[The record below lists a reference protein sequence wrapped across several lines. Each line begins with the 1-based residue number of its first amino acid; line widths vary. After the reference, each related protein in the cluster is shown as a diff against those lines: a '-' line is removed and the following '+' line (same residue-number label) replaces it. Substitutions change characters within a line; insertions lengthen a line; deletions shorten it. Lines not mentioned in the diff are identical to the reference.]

1 MNSDNG
7 RHWVVDYYT
16 SAAGSTLL
24 FVTSD
29 ASGVVTLLDTITTAV
44 ESADGGLDLALH
56 PDFSLCDSLERLV
69 LRCRSRS
76 RGKSVI
82 QTGLRSLEWRN
93 SVQGWADTCELLRP
107 LLRTSGHQYLTSA
120 PPDKV
125 IVEVSRGEQL
135 GRSG

>member
-1 MNSDNG
+1 MSFDNG
-7 RHWVVDYYT
+7 CHWVVDYYT
-16 SAAGSTLL
+16 STAGSTLL
-24 FVTSD
+24 FVTSH
-29 ASGVVTLLDTITTAV
+29 ASGVVTLLDTITTVV

-69 LRCRSRS
+69 LRCTSHS

-82 QTGLRSLEWRN
+82 QTEPRSFEWRN
-93 SVQGWADTCELLRP
+93 SVQGWDDTCEMLQP

-120 PPDKV
+120 PRDKV

-135 GRSG
+135 RRSD